1 MNIGDS
7 WAEIKESTVHS
18 CWKRLY
24 PDLLQ
29 YFRGFVEM
37 HEDFIIEVKVEY
49 PINIQEENKTKFS
62 SLSKS

>member
-7 WAEIKESTVHS
+7 WAEIKESAVHS

-29 YFRGFVEM
+29 YFKGFEEM
-37 HEDFIIEVKVEY
+37 HEDFIIEVEVEDLV
-49 PINIQEENKTKFS
+49 NIQEENKTKFS
-62 SLSKS
+62 SLLKS

>member
-18 CWKRLY
+18 CWKRLC

-29 YFRGFVEM
+29 YFKAFEETL
-37 HEDFIIEVKVEY
+37 EDAIIEVAHLMNEL
-49 PINIQEENKTKFS
+49 NWG
-62 SLSKS
+62 